1 MEAILNKEKWPK
13 FLRVNGEM
21 ERVNFNKYLL
31 KPWVKGEIVKVV
43 PYDEQK
49 SGVGKVDEKFRKRY
63 VNVLR
68 KDEDGKFTLHYNWGW
83 NIFETLK

>member
-31 KPWVKGEIVKVV
+31 KPWVKGEIVKVT
-43 PYDEQK
+43 PWEEQK
-49 SGVGKVDEKFRKRY
+49 SSCGEVDVKFRKRY

-68 KDEDGKFTLHYNWGW
+68 KDKDGKFTLHYNWDW
-83 NIFETLK
+83 KIFEPLK

>member
-21 ERVNFNKYLL
+21 EHVSFNKYLL

-43 PYDEQK
+43 PWEEHKNWVEAKQFQ
-49 SGVGKVDEKFRKRY
+49 VRKRC
-63 VNVLR
+63 VQVMRRDNN
-68 KDEDGKFTLHYNWGW
+68 GKFTIRYNWDW
-83 NIFETLK
+83 KIFEPLK

>member
-21 ERVNFNKYLL
+21 KRVNFNKYLL

-43 PYDEQK
+43 PWDEYKKWIETEEFQ
-49 SGVGKVDEKFRKRY
+49 VRKRY
-63 VNVLR
+63 VKVVR
-68 KDEDGKFTLHYNWGW
+68 KDENGKWTLCYTWNWK
-83 NIFETLK
+83 IFEPLK

>member
-31 KPWVKGEIVKVV
+31 KPWVKGEIVKVT
-43 PYDEQK
+43 PWEEQK
-49 SGVGKVDEKFRKRY
+49 SSCGEVDAKFRKRY

-68 KDEDGKFTLHYNWGW
+68 KDKDGKFTLPYNWDW
-83 NIFETLK
+83 KIFEPLK